1 MTKFVELLISGV
13 SLGFIYALISMG
25 FVVIFKATEVVN
37 FAHGSVLLFGGF
49 VVATLQDRLGFLPA
63 VLAGVAAAGVLALA
77 VEFLLIRRIRRANHN
92 VLAILTLGVDIVLI
106 AELTRQIGP
115 DVLSTGDPW
124 RDQVATVGA
133 FSIAQTRLAAIV
145 VALLLIA
152 TFFTVFKY
160 SRWGV
165 ATRAAAE
172 DSEAAALMGIP
183 LGRVCAGAWL
193 IAGALAAVAGVFLA
207 GFPSPGLTP
216 ASGHAALKAF
226 PAAILGGL
234 DSTGGAVVGGVIVGI
249 AEALTAGYQDN
260 LLFFGRGIGDVT
272 PFVLMILVLLWRPS
286 GLFGTRAVSRV

>member
-49 VVATLQDRLGFLPA
+49 IVATLQDGLGFLPA
-63 VLAGVAAAGVLALA
+63 VLSGVAAAGVLAVA

-124 RDQVATVGA
+124 RDEVARVGA
-133 FSIAQTRLAAIV
+133 FGIAQTRLAAIV

-152 TFFTVFKY
+152 TFFALFKH
-160 SRWGV
+160 SKWGV

-172 DSEAAALMGIP
+172 DSEAAALMGIR
-183 LGRVCAGAWL
+183 LGRVSAGAWL
-193 IAGALAAVAGVFLA
+193 VAGGLAAVAGVFLA

-216 ASGHAALKAF
+216 ASGHAAIKAF

>member
-49 VVATLQDRLGFLPA
+49 VVARFQERLGFLPA
-63 VLAGVAAAGVLALA
+63 VLAGVAAAAVLGMA
-77 VEFLLIRRIRRANHN
+77 VEFLLIRRIRRADHN

-106 AELTRQIGP
+106 AELTRQIGL
-115 DVLSTGDPW
+115 DVLNMGDPW
-124 RDQVATVGA
+124 RDQVARIGA
-133 FSIAQTRLAAIV
+133 FGIAQTRLAAII
-145 VALLLIA
+145 VALLLITA
-152 TFFTVFKY
+152 FFLAFKY
-160 SRWGV
+160 SKWGV

-172 DSEAAALMGIP
+172 DSEAAALMGIR
-183 LGRVCAGAWL
+183 LGRVSAGAWL
-193 IAGALAAVAGVFLA
+193 VAGGLAAVAGVFLA

-249 AEALTAGYQDN
+249 AEAFTSGYQDN
-260 LLFFGRGIGDVT
+260 LQFFGRGIGDVT
-272 PFVLMILVLLWRPS
+272 PFVLMILILLWRPS

>member
-49 VVATLQDRLGFLPA
+49 IVATLQDGLGFLPA
-63 VLAGVAAAGVLALA
+63 V
-77 VEFLLIRRIRRANHN
+77 FLLIRRIRRANHN

-124 RDQVATVGA
+124 RDEVARVGA
-133 FSIAQTRLAAIV
+133 FGIAQTRLAAIV

-152 TFFTVFKY
+152 TFFALFKH
-160 SRWGV
+160 SKWGV

-172 DSEAAALMGIP
+172 DSEAAALMGIR
-183 LGRVCAGAWL
+183 LGRVSAGAWL
-193 IAGALAAVAGVFLA
+193 VAGGLAAVAGVFLA

-216 ASGHAALKAF
+216 ASGHAAIKAF

>member
-1 MTKFVELLISGV
+1 MTKFIELLISGV

-49 VVATLQDRLGFLPA
+49 VVARLQHDIGFLPA
-63 VLAGVAAAGVLALA
+63 VLAGVAAAAVLAAA
-77 VEFLLIRRIRRANHN
+77 VEFLLIRRVRRANHN

-106 AELTRQIGP
+106 AELTRQIGL
-115 DVLSTGDPW
+115 DVLNTGDPW
-124 RDQVATVGA
+124 RDQVSRLGA
-133 FSIAQTRLAAIV
+133 FGIAQTRLAAIV
-145 VALLLIA
+145 VALALIA
-152 TFFTVFKY
+152 AFFAAFKY

-172 DSEAAALMGIP
+172 DSEAAALMGIR
-183 LGRVCAGAWL
+183 LGRVSAGAWL
-193 IAGALAAVAGVFLA
+193 VAGGLAAVAGVFLA